1 MTAPSSPPQRD
12 LAVTPVLYALR
23 DCLERQ
29 LRVIGR
35 PVCRLPI
42 TFHQSLPAADACDCF
57 CDDGGQGQ
65 DWVRWVQT
73 EPAQSG
79 ANVMGS
85 PCADGLVDITVEA
98 GVYRCWS
105 VPQTGPLSQQEEET
119 AALGM
124 LRDAGWTVVSVPR
137 GAALSEVWRQA
148 DRERTGTG
156 SGPLPAG
163 GAGAG
168 AHGGTLPGTHPVAG
182 AAAQERKRP

>member
-1 MTAPSSPPQRD
+1 MVMTVPSSPPQRD

-65 DWVRWVQT
+65 GWVRWVQT

-98 GVYRCWS
+98 GVYRCWP

-124 LRDAGWTVVSVPR
+124 LRDAMALRKALQCCPTLANEQWELVREEPTGPQGGCIGVTIQARFLRFDCGCPEHQQGVSPR
-137 GAALSEVWRQA
+137 
-148 DRERTGTG
+148 
-156 SGPLPAG
+156 
-163 GAGAG
+163 
-168 AHGGTLPGTHPVAG
+168 
-182 AAAQERKRP
+182 